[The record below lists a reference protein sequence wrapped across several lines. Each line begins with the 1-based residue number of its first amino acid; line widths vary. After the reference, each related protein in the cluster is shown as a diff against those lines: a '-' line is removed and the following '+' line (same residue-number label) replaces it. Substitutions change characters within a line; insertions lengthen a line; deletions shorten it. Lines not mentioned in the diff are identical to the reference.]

1 MNEKAIAYNTS
12 TITESSDFIIET
24 FSTTKAIVTTLHS
37 QSETHDEI
45 VHEIMCNRTIPNGSM
60 VGARVLTTTTT
71 NIRRRK

>member
-24 FSTTKAIVTTLHS
+24 FSTTKAIVTTLHPS
-37 QSETHDEI
+37 LETHDEI
-45 VHEIMCNRTIPNGSM
+45 VHGIMCNRTIPNGLT